1 MLDKPLP
8 ICYNIITGNGKT
20 APKIKGRNTAER
32 GKIMTDEKMT
42 MKQKQDVL
50 RNAAFDKLNEGHALD
65 EPILVGAN
73 EYAVRIDGSIIGLEN
88 QDCWVTVKFTVKN
101 FVDSETRE
109 AYDALTEAEVYAG
122 ELEQKAKEAAAKK
135 AERERKAAESKARRE
150 ARKAKKE
157 EKE

>member
-32 GKIMTDEKMT
+32 GKIMTNEKMT

-109 AYDALTEAEVYAG
+109 AYDALTEAE
-122 ELEQKAKEAAAKK
+122 
-135 AERERKAAESKARRE
+135 RERKAAESKARRE

-157 EKE
+157 EKGE

>member
-1 MLDKPLP
+1 MA
-8 ICYNIITGNGKT
+8 N
-20 APKIKGRNTAER
+20 E
-32 GKIMTDEKMT
+32 MT

-50 RNAAFDKLNEGHALD
+50 RNVAFDKLNEGHALD

-73 EYAVRIDGSIIGLEN
+73 EYAVCIDGSIIGLEN
-88 QDCWVTVKFTVKN
+88 QDCWVTVKLTVKN
-101 FVDSETRE
+101 FIDSETRE
-109 AYDALTEAEVYAG
+109 AYDALTEAEVYTG

-157 EKE
+157 EKGE

>member
-1 MLDKPLP
+1 
-8 ICYNIITGNGKT
+8 
-20 APKIKGRNTAER
+20 
-32 GKIMTDEKMT
+32 MTNEMT

-50 RNAAFDKLNEGHALD
+50 RSATFDKLNAGHALD

-88 QDCWVTVKFTVKN
+88 QDCWVTVKLTVKN
-101 FVDSETRE
+101 FIDSETRE
-109 AYDALTEAEVYAG
+109 AYDALTEAEVYTG

-157 EKE
+157 EKGE

>member
-1 MLDKPLP
+1 
-8 ICYNIITGNGKT
+8 
-20 APKIKGRNTAER
+20 
-32 GKIMTDEKMT
+32 MTNKMT

-50 RNAAFDKLNEGHALD
+50 RNAAFDKLNAGHALD

-88 QDCWVTVKFTVKN
+88 QDCWVTVKLTVKN
-101 FVDSETRE
+101 FIDSETRE
-109 AYDALTEAEVYAG
+109 VYDALTEAEVYTG

-150 ARKAKKE
+150 AREAKE
-157 EKE
+157 EEKGE